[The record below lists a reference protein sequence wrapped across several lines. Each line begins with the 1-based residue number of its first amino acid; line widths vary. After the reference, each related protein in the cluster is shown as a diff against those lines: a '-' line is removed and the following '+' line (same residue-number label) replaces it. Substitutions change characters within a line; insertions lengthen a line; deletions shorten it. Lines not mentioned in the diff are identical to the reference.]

1 MEQYR
6 FKKQSKVETD
16 QELNRKHAAPTEL
29 WVGLILLTIVTI
41 VLIILLTHDG
51 RKNQRRMEKKIAYIK
66 TSLYGKEKI

>member
-1 MEQYR
+1 M
-6 FKKQSKVETD
+6 ETD
-16 QELNRKHAAPTEL
+16 QELNRKHAAPIEL

-51 RKNQRRMEKKIAYIK
+51 RQSQRRMEKKIAYIK